1 MLPSLRPGHGLLV
14 HGIQGIFSMKTDV
27 LITELCTEIDQL
39 RAEIQ
44 ELTERNV
51 YWREK
56 YINALKYNTKTD
68 KPTVKVDLVDPELNK
83 FMTDFLL

>member
-1 MLPSLRPGHGLLV
+1 
-14 HGIQGIFSMKTDV
+14 MKIDV

-44 ELTERNV
+44 ELTDRNV

-83 FMTDFLL
+83 FMTDFYCK

>member
-1 MLPSLRPGHGLLV
+1 
-14 HGIQGIFSMKTDV
+14 MKIDV

-51 YWREK
+51 FWREK

-83 FMTDFLL
+83 FMTDFYCK

>member
-1 MLPSLRPGHGLLV
+1 
-14 HGIQGIFSMKTDV
+14 MKTVV

-44 ELTERNV
+44 ELTDRNV

-68 KPTVKVDLVDPELNK
+68 KPTVKVDLVDPELNNF
-83 FMTDFLL
+83 FMTDFYCK

>member
-1 MLPSLRPGHGLLV
+1 
-14 HGIQGIFSMKTDV
+14 MKFDM

-44 ELTERNV
+44 ELTDRNV

-56 YINALKYNTKTD
+56 YINSLKYNTKTD

-83 FMTDFLL
+83 VMTDFYCK